1 MYFGGTAQ
9 RSINSKL
16 NNVPIKKYYLT
27 KLKTI
32 KNRTKTPNV
41 FYYLDIFIENSGRA
55 IDLPLKE

>member
-1 MYFGGTAQ
+1 MK
-9 RSINSKL
+9 RSVNSTL
-16 NNVPIKKYYLT
+16 NNVPIEKYYLT

-41 FYYLDIFIENSGRA
+41 FYHLDIFIENSGRT